1 MIAVDKLGLKQGEFS
16 LHDLNFEIPE
26 GKYGVLV
33 GKSGCGKTTLL
44 EAVCGL
50 RPINAGRILLGGQ
63 EVTSCKPG
71 ERGVGY
77 VPQDGALFPHLSVA
91 KQLAFSLVLRKTE
104 PSQISRRVEKLADRL
119 GISHLLDRMP
129 DALSGGEC
137 QRVALARA
145 MVSEPSLILADEP
158 SGNLDHKTGREI
170 MNLLFKL
177 CRERG
182 QSLILVTH
190 NRELAKQSDRTL
202 ILSEGR
208 LKKTQP
214 DEQA

>member
-1 MIAVDKLGLKQGEFS
+1 MIAVEKLGLKQGEFS
-16 LHDLNFEIPE
+16 LRDLNFEIPE

-50 RPINAGRILLGGQ
+50 RPINTGRILLGGKD
-63 EVTSCKPG
+63 VTSCKPG

-91 KQLAFSLVLRKTE
+91 RQMAFSLVLRKTE
-104 PSQISRRVEKLADRL
+104 PDQIAGRVEELADRL

-137 QRVALARA
+137 QRVALGRA
-145 MVSEPSLILADEP
+145 LSIRPKFLCLDEPLSALDDETHDEIYELLRQTVKGTGVTVLHITHNKREVDNLAD
-158 SGNLDHKTGREI
+158 LVFR
-170 MNLLFKL
+170 MNGSALSQ
-177 CRERG
+177 ER
-182 QSLILVTH
+182 
-190 NRELAKQSDRTL
+190 
-202 ILSEGR
+202 
-208 LKKTQP
+208 
-214 DEQA
+214 

>member
-1 MIAVDKLGLKQGEFS
+1 MIAVEKLGLKQGEFS
-16 LHDLNFEIPE
+16 LRDLNFEIPV

-50 RPINAGRILLGGQ
+50 CPINEGRILLGGHD
-63 EVTSCKPG
+63 VTSCKPG
-71 ERGVGY
+71 EREVGY

-104 PSQISRRVEKLADRL
+104 PSRISRRVEELADRL

-137 QRVALARA
+137 QRVALGRA
-145 MVSEPSLILADEP
+145 LSIRPKFLCLDEPLSALDDETYDEIFELLLQTVKGTGVTVLHITHNKREVDNLADLVFRMN
-158 SGNLDHKTGREI
+158 GNALSQ
-170 MNLLFKL
+170 
-177 CRERG
+177 ER
-182 QSLILVTH
+182 
-190 NRELAKQSDRTL
+190 
-202 ILSEGR
+202 
-208 LKKTQP
+208 
-214 DEQA
+214 

>member
-1 MIAVDKLGLKQGEFS
+1 MIAVEKLGLKQGEFS
-16 LHDLNFEIPE
+16 LRDLNFEIPV

-63 EVTSCKPG
+63 DVTSCKPG

-104 PSQISRRVEKLADRL
+104 PSRISRRVEELADRL
-119 GISHLLDRMP
+119 DISHLLDRMP

-137 QRVALARA
+137 QRVALGRA
-145 MVSEPSLILADEP
+145 LSIRPKFLCLDEPLSALDEETYDEIFELLLQTVKGTGVTVLHISHNKREVDNLADLVFRMN
-158 SGNLDHKTGREI
+158 GNALSQ
-170 MNLLFKL
+170 
-177 CRERG
+177 ER
-182 QSLILVTH
+182 
-190 NRELAKQSDRTL
+190 
-202 ILSEGR
+202 
-208 LKKTQP
+208 
-214 DEQA
+214 

>member
-1 MIAVDKLGLKQGEFS
+1 MIAVEKLGLKQGEFS
-16 LHDLNFEIPE
+16 LRDLNFEIPV

-50 RPINAGRILLGGQ
+50 CPINEGRILLGGHD
-63 EVTSCKPG
+63 VTSCKPG
-71 ERGVGY
+71 EREVGY

-104 PSQISRRVEKLADRL
+104 PSQISRRVEELADRL

-137 QRVALARA
+137 QRVALGRA
-145 MVSEPSLILADEP
+145 LSIRPKFLCLDEPLSALDEETYDEIFELLLQTVKGTGVTVLHITHNKREVDNLADLVFRMN
-158 SGNLDHKTGREI
+158 GNALSQ
-170 MNLLFKL
+170 
-177 CRERG
+177 ER
-182 QSLILVTH
+182 
-190 NRELAKQSDRTL
+190 
-202 ILSEGR
+202 
-208 LKKTQP
+208 
-214 DEQA
+214 

>member
-16 LHDLNFEIPE
+16 LRDLNFEIPE

-104 PSQISRRVEKLADRL
+104 PDQIAGRVEELADRL

-129 DALSGGEC
+129 DSLSGGEC
-137 QRVALARA
+137 QRVALGRA
-145 MVSEPSLILADEP
+145 LSLRPKYLCLDEP
-158 SGNLDHKTGREI
+158 LSALDVQSRDEIIDLLGQAVKGTGVTV
-170 MNLLFKL
+170 L
-177 CRERG
+177 
-182 QSLILVTH
+182 QVTH
-190 NRELAKQSDRTL
+190 DERVTEGLAEVVLRLSDGKVIRES
-202 ILSEGR
+202 
-208 LKKTQP
+208 
-214 DEQA
+214 

>member
-16 LHDLNFEIPE
+16 LCDLNFEIPE

-104 PSQISRRVEKLADRL
+104 PSQISRRVEELADLL

-137 QRVALARA
+137 QRVALGRA
-145 MVSEPSLILADEP
+145 LSIRPKFLCLDEPLSALDNETHDEIFELLLQTVKGTGVTVLHITHNKREVDNLADLVFRMK
-158 SGNLDHKTGREI
+158 GNALSQ
-170 MNLLFKL
+170 
-177 CRERG
+177 ER
-182 QSLILVTH
+182 
-190 NRELAKQSDRTL
+190 
-202 ILSEGR
+202 
-208 LKKTQP
+208 
-214 DEQA
+214 